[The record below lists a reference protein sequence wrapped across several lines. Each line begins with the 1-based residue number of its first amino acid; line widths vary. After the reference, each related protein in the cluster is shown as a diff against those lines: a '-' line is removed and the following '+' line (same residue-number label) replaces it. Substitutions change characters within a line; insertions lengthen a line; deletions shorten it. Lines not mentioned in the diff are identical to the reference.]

1 MHALLFLNKKQL
13 GAFVKSPLI
22 KKHASKEYHMT
33 TIDHAYGFKSSY
45 TNSQARVDSQRL
57 DISDNNYM
65 LNSERVPTVVDAVL
79 MCARQ

>member
-45 TNSQARVDSQRL
+45 TNPQTRVDSQRL
-57 DISDNNYM
+57 GDNNYM